1 MSYSS
6 SSGNKPS
13 YWSSNNNL
21 SSYSQPATTYNNS
34 QPGSYNGYYGSMTSS
49 GTYTPPS
56 SSVIG
61 STGNMGWQ
69 TINNW
74 KPSKGGIKRKS
85 RRGSRK
91 NNRKKTRRRR

>member
-1 MSYSS
+1 MSYGSS
-6 SSGNKPS
+6 DGNKPN

-21 SSYSQPATTYNNS
+21 SSYSQPATT

-56 SSVIG
+56 SNVIG